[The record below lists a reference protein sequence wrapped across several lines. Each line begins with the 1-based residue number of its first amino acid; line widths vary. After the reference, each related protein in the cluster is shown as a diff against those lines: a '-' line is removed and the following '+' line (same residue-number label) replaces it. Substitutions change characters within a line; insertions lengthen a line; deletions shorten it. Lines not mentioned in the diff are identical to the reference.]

1 MTESN
6 TEHPTAG
13 RRRRHK
19 SPPALHA
26 TVALP
31 VPRLADQ
38 LDTEN
43 GPSDEEGETEAKCQR
58 SEPTTPIST
67 SSRLPHE
74 YDEVMGITQVDP
86 RETEGFDEGL
96 DLEYHDATD
105 DPRVLEPVESMR
117 KSVLSHG
124 GCGSSSPRECIEL
137 LNNTE
142 RNAPATLR
150 SRVKTENTSDPRQVT
165 SPSAEES
172 QKTAK
177 HTTSGSVPIDSSPLK
192 DEPQTRTEQ
201 MKSEAPTPKVEP
213 STTDVKEEID
223 EPDTT
228 GQVPDALQE
237 EVQDVADANSLNCG

>member
-6 TEHPTAG
+6 AEHPTAG

-31 VPRLADQ
+31 VPRLADH

-43 GPSDEEGETEAKCQR
+43 GPSNEEGEKEAKRQR

-67 SSRLPHE
+67 SSRLPYE

-86 RETEGFDEGL
+86 RETEAFDEGL
-96 DLEYHDATD
+96 DLEYHAATD
-105 DPRVLEPVESMR
+105 GPCVLEPVEPMQ

-124 GCGSSSPRECIEL
+124 GCGSSSLRECIE

-142 RNAPATLR
+142 RNAPATLH
-150 SRVKTENTSDPRQVT
+150 SRVKLENASEPL
-165 SPSAEES
+165 
-172 QKTAK
+172 QK
-177 HTTSGSVPIDSSPLK
+177 L
-192 DEPQTRTEQ
+192 
-201 MKSEAPTPKVEP
+201 
-213 STTDVKEEID
+213 
-223 EPDTT
+223 
-228 GQVPDALQE
+228 LF
-237 EVQDVADANSLNCG
+237 L